1 MKLYSLSQLINI
13 GFNYVIYTSKKYNI
27 DESHALKHSM
37 EVFNYANKIYHNEV
51 IHHPHLK
58 NQQEVISLSAI
69 IHDMCDKKYMNEDTG
84 IQEMVNYMQSYVS
97 SDNLNIITQIIS
109 SMSYSTVNKNGYP
122 NLGEYQLAY
131 HIVREADLLSAYD
144 IDRCIIY
151 GMMVKKLPYIESV
164 ERSIELVNK
173 RVLQYKH
180 NDLFITKYSI
190 DESTILHDKCVKEIE
205 HINSIIET
213 IKHHT

>member
-1 MKLYSLSQLINI
+1 
-13 GFNYVIYTSKKYNI
+13 
-27 DESHALKHSM
+27 
-37 EVFNYANKIYHNEV
+37 
-51 IHHPHLK
+51 
-58 NQQEVISLSAI
+58 
-69 IHDMCDKKYMNEDTG
+69 
-84 IQEMVNYMQSYVS
+84 
-97 SDNLNIITQIIS
+97 
-109 SMSYSTVNKNGYP
+109 VNKNGYP

>member
-37 EVFNYANKIYHNEV
+37 EVFNYANKIYNTEV
-51 IHHPHLK
+51 INHPQLK
-58 NQQEVISLSAI
+58 NQQEIISLSAI
-69 IHDMCDKKYMNEDTG
+69 IHDMCDKKYMNENNG
-84 IQEMVNYMQSYVS
+84 IQEMVNYMQPYVS
-97 SDNLNIITQIIS
+97 SDNLNIIIQIIS

-122 NLGEYQLAY
+122 NLGDHQLAY
-131 HIVREADLLSAYD
+131 HIVREADLLTAYD

-151 GMMVKKLPYIESV
+151 SMMVKNLPYIESV
-164 ERSIELVNK
+164 ERAIELIHK
-173 RVLQYKH
+173 RVLQYKN

-190 DESTILHDKCVKEIE
+190 EESTILHDKCVREIE
-205 HINSIIET
+205 HINTVIET
-213 IKHHT
+213 IKHKA